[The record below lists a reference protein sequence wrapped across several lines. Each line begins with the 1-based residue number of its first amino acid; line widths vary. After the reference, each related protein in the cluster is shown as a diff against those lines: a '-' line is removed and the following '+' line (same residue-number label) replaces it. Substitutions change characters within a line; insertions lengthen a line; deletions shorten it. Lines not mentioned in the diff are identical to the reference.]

1 MPVAIGN
8 ELELQN
14 NKVSAEYGELFRK
27 LNVAKAWTNTTTTE
41 SGGTVSVLYGDGNVI
56 TNMESGYNDWYNND
70 FSSYCIINGKLY
82 RLNNGSL
89 NQVGTK
95 SDWIG
100 FSAGN
105 DTNYILAIDSSHD
118 LYYISSITSA
128 GTYSSITEVGAGINW
143 TMIEGRGNVAIC
155 VGDNKLYYIIGT
167 EISLISEVEGWQK
180 IVGYIV
186 QNSSTYF
193 SSGLCNGYVYVIT
206 KNNIS
211 LMNTNNNF
219 IDISGPLLRTDYG
232 YQHLYAL
239 NSNGDLYWNNGLEL
253 VKSNFNNGKIKQ
265 ISKIYGLNAGGAVI
279 TEDNKLYYSTGGSLS
294 PSWYELG
301 SGMNWTWV
309 CSGTSIILAISN
321 GKLYKI
327 TPNTSGGVI
336 TQIGAT
342 TGYKKVS
349 GYIWSMAWTGNAT
362 HTETTVYTTQN
373 PIANDKAYS
382 DTNLTEY
389 STVQS
394 CTGTTLTDN
403 YRTYQADVA
412 KNSSFTKIP
421 PASIHETVSTID
433 ILRATE

>member
-211 LMNTNNNF
+211 LMNTNNNLTKF
-219 IDISGPLLRTDYG
+219 RC
-232 YQHLYAL
+232 
-239 NSNGDLYWNNGLEL
+239 
-253 VKSNFNNGKIKQ
+253 
-265 ISKIYGLNAGGAVI
+265 
-279 TEDNKLYYSTGGSLS
+279 S
-294 PSWYELG
+294 P
-301 SGMNWTWV
+301 
-309 CSGTSIILAISN
+309 
-321 GKLYKI
+321 
-327 TPNTSGGVI
+327 
-336 TQIGAT
+336 
-342 TGYKKVS
+342 
-349 GYIWSMAWTGNAT
+349 
-362 HTETTVYTTQN
+362 
-373 PIANDKAYS
+373 
-382 DTNLTEY
+382 
-389 STVQS
+389 
-394 CTGTTLTDN
+394 
-403 YRTYQADVA
+403 
-412 KNSSFTKIP
+412 
-421 PASIHETVSTID
+421 
-433 ILRATE
+433 